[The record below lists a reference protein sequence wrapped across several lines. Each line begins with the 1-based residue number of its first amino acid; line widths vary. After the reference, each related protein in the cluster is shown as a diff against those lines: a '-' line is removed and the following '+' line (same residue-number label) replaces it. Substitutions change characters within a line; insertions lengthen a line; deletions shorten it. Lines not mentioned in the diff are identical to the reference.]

1 MSVGLR
7 ANQRYLSPLYVSWET
22 SLRERERCRSQT
34 DGCDN
39 VTFVIG
45 KAV

>member
-1 MSVGLR
+1 MIPLPSVCELG
-7 ANQRYLSPLYVSWET
+7 NQSE
-22 SLRERERCRSQT
+22 RERERCRSQT

-45 KAV
+45 KTV